1 VKGIVFTEFLEMV
14 EEEHSPAF
22 LEDVIAEANLA
33 SGGAYTAVG
42 QYPDE
47 ELLTLLRLVSEKTG
61 TAEQILLKRFGER
74 IFKTFC
80 KRYHRI
86 IRSTPNAYM
95 LFEQVE
101 NTIHREVK
109 KLYPDAECPSFELE
123 RHSPIRYSL
132 IYNSSRPLGDL
143 CEGIIRAALSHHG
156 ERGSISRTE
165 LQSHPKTRIRF
176 EITIR
181 GDKDE

>member
-1 VKGIVFTEFLEMV
+1 VRGIIFTEFLEMV

-42 QYPDE
+42 HYPYE
-47 ELLTLLRLVSEKTG
+47 ELVALVQLVSEKTDV
-61 TAEQILLKRFGER
+61 TAPVLLKRFGGR

-80 KRYHRI
+80 QRYHKLLHETH
-86 IRSTPNAYM
+86 SAYN
-95 LFEQVE
+95 LFQQVE

-109 KLYPDAECPSFELE
+109 KLYPNAECPSFEIE
-123 RHSPIRYSL
+123 RHSPVSYSL

-143 CEGIIRAALSHHG
+143 CEGMILAALRHHK
-156 ERGSISRTE
+156 ETGSILRTE
-165 LQSHPKTRIRF
+165 LEPHPKTLIRF
-176 EITIR
+176 DITIR
-181 GDKDE
+181 GGTDE

>member
-1 VKGIVFTEFLEMV
+1 MKGIVFTEFLEMV
-14 EEEHSPAF
+14 EEEQSPAF
-22 LEDVIAEANLA
+22 LEDVIVEANLT

-42 QYPDE
+42 QYPFE
-47 ELLTLLRLVSEKTG
+47 ELVTLVQLVSEKTG
-61 TAEQILLKRFGER
+61 VTAPDLLKRFGER

-80 KRYHRI
+80 KRYHKLLHETH
-86 IRSTPNAYM
+86 SAYN

-109 KLYPDAECPSFELE
+109 KLYPDAECPWFEIE
-123 RHSPIRYSL
+123 RHSPVRYSL

-143 CEGIIRAALSHHG
+143 CEGIIIAALRHHG

-176 EITIR
+176 EITIL
-181 GDKDE
+181 GGKDE